1 MLMSNDYKN
10 DFDNYDGLDEGKK
23 KKIEYKRFQ
32 SFDKTSKKLTLDEET
47 KKNFWGDWKSI
58 KNCWQ
63 KEI

>member
-1 MLMSNDYKN
+1 MSNDYKN

-47 KKNFWGDWKSI
+47 KNFFEQTE
-58 KNCWQ
+58 NR
-63 KEI
+63 